1 MATARNGDAERQDA
15 LTTVHEAR
23 ARFEDAVR
31 RALAAGATSPAG
43 LVEAVHSDFTA
54 IESELRHASPDAF
67 ESLTDRADRLSRL
80 RAYVYPREEIDLEG
94 RSLFADLSQWGVP
107 AAILTEMQRD
117 SLGHLAGQD
126 EHLARGALRS
136 LYDAY
141 DYWGWYVDWYADFM
155 RLVAWWLIGLE
166 ALALLVMVNRF
177 VCGDIILGFV
187 TAGVAGAL
195 VSVIS
200 KMPPLIADAESNAY
214 VRRILMRVG
223 TGTAAALIGGGF
235 LASGLLNVAL
245 PHDRVTITE
254 LIEVCGRQ
262 DSCWPFC
269 WWKQAI
275 SPTLALVPAA
285 ETQQLAPGAAAGA
298 QAKTA
303 SVVVRCSTGGMLLL
317 MALGVLLGFSERAL
331 TTFEDRL
338 FTAGAGP
345 PGGPSQPSTPPAPAP
360 PSRPGVPP
368 RPGSPAQAGG
378 PPGSAAPKPG
388 APQPGAPPVAPTAN
402 QE

>member
-80 RAYVYPREEIDLEG
+80 RAYVYPREEI
-94 RSLFADLSQWGVP
+94 
-107 AAILTEMQRD
+107 
-117 SLGHLAGQD
+117 HLAGQD
-126 EHLARGALRS
+126 EHRARGALRS